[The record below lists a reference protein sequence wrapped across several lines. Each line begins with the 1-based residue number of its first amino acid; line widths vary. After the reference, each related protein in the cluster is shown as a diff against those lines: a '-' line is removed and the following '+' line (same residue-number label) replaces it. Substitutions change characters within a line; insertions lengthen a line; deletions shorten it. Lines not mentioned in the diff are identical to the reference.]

1 MVLVCTRRFRFL
13 NFTIFFYLFYFHFI
27 FSLLFIYPRHLPTP
41 IPTTSTHDI
50 QLHSSN
56 FRFYWQKVSFRQF
69 AWGEFHAHSLASL
82 TLISMKKKLQCE
94 YQQKKHT
101 FLSSQNRHKFS
112 IFSASYSA
120 LIRFPSLQLIS
131 QCNFSQLA
139 LKLYGERVNCR
150 AAPLSSPDSV

>member
-82 TLISMKKKLQCE
+82 TLISMKK
-94 YQQKKHT
+94 
-101 FLSSQNRHKFS
+101 N
-112 IFSASYSA
+112 YSA
-120 LIRFPSLQLIS
+120 NTSRKNIPFYPARTGINFPYFQLATLRSFRFPSLQLIS